1 MPVAVKKI
9 PFRYYRFLLPLVTT
23 FVMTFIVTGVATWRV
38 LGVDLRMF
46 EMWFSSWMIAWVVAA
61 PTMFFVM
68 PLVRR
73 ALARV
78 VEDQL
83 E

>member
-1 MPVAVKKI
+1 MRPAVKKL
-9 PFRYYRFLLPLVTT
+9 PFATYRFLLPLVTT

-38 LGVDLRMF
+38 LGWDLRMF
-46 EMWFSSWMIAWVVAA
+46 EMWFGSWMIAWVVAA

-68 PLVRR
+68 PQVRR
-73 ALARV
+73 LLDRV
-78 VEDQL
+78 VENAV

>member
-1 MPVAVKKI
+1 MAAAVKKL
-9 PFRYYRFLLPLVTT
+9 PFRTYKYLLPLVTT

-38 LGVDLRMF
+38 LGWDLRMF

-61 PTMFFVM
+61 PTMYFVM

-73 ALARV
+73 GLDRIV
-78 VEDQL
+78 SER
-83 E
+83 

>member
-23 FVMTFIVTGVATWRV
+23 FLMTFIVTGVATWRV
-38 LGVDLRMF
+38 LGLDLRMF

-73 ALARV
+73 WLNHV
-78 VEDQL
+78 VEDAV